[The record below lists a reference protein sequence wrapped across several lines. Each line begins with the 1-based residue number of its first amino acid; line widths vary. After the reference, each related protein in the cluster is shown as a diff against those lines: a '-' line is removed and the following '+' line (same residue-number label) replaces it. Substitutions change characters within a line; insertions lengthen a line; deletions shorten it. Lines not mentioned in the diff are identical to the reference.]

1 MIYGQQIKKLKETLM
16 SNPSGRNYWN
26 EFVKLNVGNKGD
38 PKLPEVS
45 PEDRNQLSGKK
56 LWQQMYKD
64 MTIFEKGTFNATQ
77 RKKESHSATQS
88 ATKKKLR
95 Y

>member
-1 MIYGQQIKKLKETLM
+1 M

-26 EFVKLNVGNKGD
+26 EYVKMNAGNKGET
-38 PKLPEVS
+38 KLPEVS
-45 PEDRNQLSGKK
+45 PEDKGQLSAKK

-64 MTIFEKGTFNATQ
+64 MTIFEKGTFNANE
-77 RKKESHSATQS
+77 RKKESHSSTES
-88 ATKKKLR
+88 GLKKKLR

>member
-1 MIYGQQIKKLKETLM
+1 M

-26 EFVKLNVGNKGD
+26 EFVKMNACNKGET
-38 PKLPEVS
+38 KLPEVS
-45 PEDRNQLSGKK
+45 PEDKNQLSGKK

-64 MTIFEKGTFNATQ
+64 MTIFEKGTFNANK
-77 RKKESHSATQS
+77 RKKESHSSTES
-88 ATKKKLR
+88 GLKKKLR

>member
-1 MIYGQQIKKLKETLM
+1 M

-26 EFVKLNVGNKGD
+26 EFVKMNAGNKGET
-38 PKLPEVS
+38 KLPEVS
-45 PEDRNQLSGKK
+45 PEDKNQLSGKK

-64 MTIFEKGTFNATQ
+64 MTIFEKGTFNANQ
-77 RKKESHSATQS
+77 RKKDSQGSTESA
-88 ATKKKLR
+88 AKKKLR

>member
-1 MIYGQQIKKLKETLM
+1 MIYGQQIKKLKETIM

-45 PEDRNQLSGKK
+45 PEDRNQLSGKN
-56 LWQQMYKD
+56 
-64 MTIFEKGTFNATQ
+64 FGS
-77 RKKESHSATQS
+77 RC
-88 ATKKKLR
+88 TKI
-95 Y
+95 

>member
-1 MIYGQQIKKLKETLM
+1 M

-26 EFVKLNVGNKGD
+26 EFVKMNAGNKGET
-38 PKLPEVS
+38 KLPEVS
-45 PEDRNQLSGKK
+45 PEDKNQLSGKK

-88 ATKKKLR
+88 AAKKKLR

>member
-1 MIYGQQIKKLKETLM
+1 MA
-16 SNPSGRNYWN
+16 NPSGRDYWK
-26 EFVKLNVGNKGD
+26 EFVKLNSGNNGN

-64 MTIFEKGTFNATQ
+64 MTIFEKGTFNANQ
-77 RKKESHSATQS
+77 RKKESHSTTES
-88 ATKKKLR
+88 AAKKKIR